1 MPAVRVAP
9 RLLLVV
15 ALLAGLLV
23 TGAAPAPAQVA
34 SAEQQFV
41 DKINAQ
47 RAAKGM
53 AALSVH
59 VGLVEMARDWTA
71 RMERAGGISHRSDL
85 AQVAPSEW
93 QRLGENVGRSAKSGA
108 SEAEL
113 VQRLHE
119 AFMNSAGHRANIV
132 GDFNFIGTGVRV
144 SGDGT
149 MWVTVNFM
157 KAPASAA
164 APPPPSSGPA
174 PAPPP
179 PDAARPP
186 ASETAPVDVSAAVD
200 EAVRVSRA
208 VFGDAGAEGRQAEYV
223 VLARGDVFA
232 DALGGSALAADRA
245 PILYTSGPSG
255 EQPDPALVSATRAEI
270 DRVLGRSG
278 RVYLLGGAEAL
289 SGRVAAE
296 LDGAGYDVQ
305 RLSGASRVETAVAV
319 ATEAVRLHG
328 APARVLIAR
337 SDDWADAVS
346 GGAYAAAT
354 RSPMLLSGRDTLHPA
369 TKAFLDRQGGVARVA
384 LGGSAA
390 LSDATV
396 AAAGAS
402 RVFGKERTG
411 TAVAVAELLWGRTAS
426 ADGDRFTLAPSH
438 GDTSWAAALAQ
449 APWAAVNDG
458 PQLLAHDQ
466 VSPAVVDY
474 LDRLDYAGNGLSA
487 EVFAAS
493 AVPSG
498 VVQEVRDK
506 VGG

>member
-1 MPAVRVAP
+1 MPAARVAP

-41 DKINAQ
+41 DKINAE
-47 RAAKGM
+47 RAAKGVG
-53 AALSVH
+53 ALSVH

-85 AQVAPSEW
+85 AQVAPPEW
-93 QRLGENVGRSAKSGA
+93 QRLGENVGRTAQSGA
-108 SEAEL
+108 TEAQL

-144 SGDGT
+144 GGDGT
-149 MWVTVNFM
+149 MWVTINFM

-164 APPPPSSGPA
+164 APPPSSAPA

-179 PDAARPP
+179 DDTARPP
-186 ASETAPVDVSAAVD
+186 AGEAAPVDVSAAVA

-208 VFGDAGAEGRQAEYV
+208 VFGDAGGQGRQAEYV

-245 PILYTSGPSG
+245 PILYTSGPSAS
-255 EQPDPALVSATRAEI
+255 EPDPALVSATRAEV

-278 RVYLLGGAEAL
+278 RVYLLGGADAV
-289 SGRVAAE
+289 SGRVATE

-305 RLSGASRVETAVAV
+305 RLYGASRVETAVAV

-346 GGAYAAAT
+346 GGAYAAAS
-354 RSPMLLSGRDTLHPA
+354 RSPLLLSGRDTLHPA

-411 TAVAVAELLWGRTAS
+411 TAVAVAEILWGRTTAT
-426 ADGDRFTLAPSH
+426 DGDRFTLAPSH

-474 LDRLDYAGNGLSA
+474 LDRLDYAGNGASA

-493 AVPSG
+493 GMPSA

-506 VGG
+506 VGE